1 MSFKGYFMPNIRPV
15 SDLRN
20 YAAVLNEVHEDD
32 PVYLTKN
39 GRGAYAIVDIK
50 EYEKTK
56 AALKLMCE
64 LQKGRISGEQN
75 GWLSEED
82 VEKHFKEKFN
92 A

>member
-1 MSFKGYFMPNIRPV
+1 MPNIRPV

-20 YAAVLNEVHEDD
+20 YASVLMEVHENE

-39 GRGAYAIVDIK
+39 GRGSYAIVDIK
-50 EYEKTK
+50 EYEDFEKTK
-56 AALKLMCE
+56 ASLKLMYE
-64 LQKGRISGEQN
+64 LQKGKVSGETK

-82 VEKHFKEKFN
+82 VTKHFEEKFN

>member
-1 MSFKGYFMPNIRPV
+1 MPNIRPV

-20 YAAVLNEVHEDD
+20 YASVLMEVHENE

-39 GRGAYAIVDIK
+39 GRGSYAIVDIK
-50 EYEKTK
+50 EYEDFEKTK
-56 AALKLMCE
+56 ASLKLMYE
-64 LQKGRISGEQN
+64 LQKGKVAGETK

-82 VEKHFKEKFN
+82 VTKHFEEKFN

>member
-1 MSFKGYFMPNIRPV
+1 MPNIRPV

-20 YAAVLNEVHEDD
+20 YASVLNEVHENE

-39 GRGAYAIVDIK
+39 GRGAYAIVDIA
-50 EYEKTK
+50 EQENYEKTK

-64 LQKGRISGEQN
+64 LQKGKLSGEQN
-75 GWLSEED
+75 GWLTEED
-82 VEKHFKEKFN
+82 VENHFKEKFN

>member
-1 MSFKGYFMPNIRPV
+1 MPNIRPV

-20 YAAVLNEVHEDD
+20 YASVLMEVRENE

-39 GRGAYAIVDIK
+39 GRGSYAIVDIK
-50 EYEKTK
+50 EYEAFEKTK
-56 AALKLMCE
+56 ASLKLMYE
-64 LQKGRISGEQN
+64 LQKGKVAGETK

-82 VEKHFKEKFN
+82 VEKHFEEKFN

>member
-1 MSFKGYFMPNIRPV
+1 MPNIRPV

-20 YAAVLNEVHEDD
+20 YATVLNEVHENE

-39 GRGAYAIVDIK
+39 GRGAYAIVDIA
-50 EYEKTK
+50 EQENYEKTK

-64 LQKGRISGEQN
+64 LQKGKLSGEQN
-75 GWLSEED
+75 GWLTEED
-82 VEKHFKEKFN
+82 VENHFKEKFN

>member
-1 MSFKGYFMPNIRPV
+1 MPNIRPV

-20 YAAVLNEVHEDD
+20 YASVLMEVRENE

-39 GRGAYAIVDIK
+39 GRGSYAIVDIK
-50 EYEKTK
+50 EYEDFEKTK
-56 AALKLMCE
+56 ASLKLMYE
-64 LQKGRISGEQN
+64 LQKGKVAGETK

-82 VEKHFKEKFN
+82 VEKHFEEKFN